1 MKAKA
6 HIRYR
11 LEDNSPA
18 VGVTTVTGEL
28 GWNKRIL
35 MNWSN
40 RMGLQGIDTN
50 KYTDDKAAI
59 GTLGHQMC
67 TDFLLKQETDT
78 DDYSKNQIE
87 SAKNSASSFFRWIE
101 GKKIEPILIETPLVS
116 EKFKYGGTLD
126 IFAKE
131 DGAKELIDLKTG
143 AGIYPEMVVQVAAY
157 RNLILEA
164 GYDIDGVKIL
174 NIPRTKGESFI
185 EKDIPLDVC
194 DEAWKIFVKCLEIR
208 KLKKKLAY

>member
-1 MKAKA
+1 MKTKA
-6 HIRYR
+6 HTRYR

-18 VGVTTVTGEL
+18 VGVTTVTEEL
-28 GWNKRIL
+28 GWNKQIL
-35 MNWSN
+35 VNWAN
-40 RMGLQGIDTN
+40 RMGLKGINTN

-87 SAKNSASSFFRWIE
+87 SARNSANSFFRWIE

-116 EKFKYGGTLD
+116 EKLKYGGTLD

-157 RNLILEA
+157 RNLLLEA
-164 GYDIDGVKIL
+164 GHNVDGIKIL
-174 NIPRTKGESFI
+174 NIPRTEGESFI
-185 EKDIPLDVC
+185 EKYVPLDVC

-208 KLKKKLAY
+208 ELKKRLI